1 MSVHCKR
8 VYMSKAA
15 TAKPPTLWRLRLCAC
30 VRAIHTRAH
39 AHTSEYLYECMV
51 ENVGCPEIENR
62 RRNKVIYCLKI
73 EKKACLKPTKPT
85 RRSQPQQQTH
95 EGTIHEKQQQTVQTN
110 ARIHSLTLRAT
121 KSRNTRTRAFTTFSA
136 FDSNFFVCRMFRMFM
151 VVVAV
156 VVAIFPLFK
165 LQQINR
171 LDLLIDKTLTS
182 SGRSHRRWCCYCL
195 FFY

>member
-73 EKKACLKPTKPT
+73 EKKPAWNPPNRHDDPNHNNKHMKEQSTKNNNKQF
-85 RRSQPQQQTH
+85 RQTH
-95 EGTIHEKQQQTVQTN
+95 
-110 ARIHSLTLRAT
+110 AFIHSHYVRPNRVTHERALLLHFLHLI
-121 KSRNTRTRAFTTFSA
+121 RTFLFAECSGCSWLLWLLLLPFFH
-136 FDSNFFVCRMFRMFM
+136 FSNF
-151 VVVAV
+151 
-156 VVAIFPLFK
+156 
-165 LQQINR
+165 NR
-171 LDLLIDKTLTS
+171 LIDWIS
-182 SGRSHRRWCCYCL
+182 
-195 FFY
+195 